1 MPSPALSPQWGAGK
15 RPVWGLRE
23 FTGTGAR
30 ARLDAGAPLPEFDSM
45 RSGPAATPQRVFEV
59 PELLPPLRLPCPL
72 VESC

>member
-15 RPVWGLRE
+15 RPLWGLRE

-45 RSGPAATPQRVFEV
+45 RSGPAATRQRVFEV
-59 PELLPPLRLPCPL
+59 PGLVPPLRLPCPL